1 MRTWSDLCGQMAK
14 FNKASMAKFLSLR
27 DYAVRLFDH
36 ITSQKEEDYAIC
48 EEIRRNFRTNCVV
61 MGDFN
66 LKGYEGG
73 GAAANESLIS
83 EYRQLFEEELFMHQY
98 VTEPTRQESILDL
111 VFSDNKELIRR
122 LTVNEGLGNSDHDM
136 VKFYMATESRPK
148 DNFHR
153 VPNFNPRLTGVSA
166 ERH

>member
-1 MRTWSDLCGQMAK
+1 
-14 FNKASMAKFLSLR
+14 
-27 DYAVRLFDH
+27 
-36 ITSQKEEDYAIC
+36 
-48 EEIRRNFRTNCVV
+48 

-66 LKGYEGG
+66 LKGYEGD

-122 LTVNEGLGNSDHDM
+122 LTVNEGLGNSDRDI
-136 VKFYMATESRPK
+136 VKFYMVTESMDLRTTS
-148 DNFHR
+148 
-153 VPNFNPRLTGVSA
+153 TGFRTLIEPTSKN
-166 ERH
+166 